1 MDAEASKPASTLDAG
16 ALIRAADKARRSWD
30 RDDVIDY
37 AHAIAHYLH
46 TDDGVTITVAGKP
59 IYPAAMSLNAWRR
72 LVRDNDLGPI
82 D

>member
-1 MDAEASKPASTLDAG
+1 MTDEDAKPQTLDAG

-37 AHAIAHYLH
+37 AHGIAHYLH
-46 TDDGVTITVAGKP
+46 ADDGVTITVAGKP
-59 IYPAAMSLNAWRR
+59 IEPGVMSLSAWRR
-72 LVRDNDLGPI
+72 LVRDNDLAPK